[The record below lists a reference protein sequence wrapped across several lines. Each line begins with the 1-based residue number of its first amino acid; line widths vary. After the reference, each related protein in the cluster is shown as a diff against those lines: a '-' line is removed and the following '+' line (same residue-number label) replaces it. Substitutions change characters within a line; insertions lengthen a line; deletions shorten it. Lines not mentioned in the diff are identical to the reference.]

1 MTDKHIPVL
10 PNINNHSRE
19 SSLFANSKDADI
31 QQFINKKQSNAL
43 LFDSP
48 PTKEELVSKGIRETR
63 TREKERSKQSSDNAN
78 ANANNRSDTDDGPK
92 NEGGS
97 WVIITLAIIIIIL
110 IIIIVYYVINYNKLT
125 LPVKLVPASV
135 VKPSSF
141 NAATLSEIQPEIS
154 NVAPSIMN
162 TLPVF
167 PKPILS
173 SKPRNFID
181 PTKNDLNSVLSRLNT
196 IKEQDDKED
205 GEIFT
210 VEDSHK
216 DQDQDQGSQDDI
228 ITPQEK
234 AEEPK
239 IDIKNPDD
247 LTDEIK
253 SMIMNNYSD
262 DEDNFD
268 PEMIDNFEN
277 DAFEQE

>member
-63 TREKERSKQSSDNAN
+63 TREKERSKQSSDN
-78 ANANNRSDTDDGPK
+78 DTDDGPK

-141 NAATLSEIQPEIS
+141 NTATLSEIQPEIS
-154 NVAPSIMN
+154 NVVPSTMN
-162 TLPVF
+162 PVPVF

-216 DQDQDQGSQDDI
+216 DQDEGEDAI

-239 IDIKNPDD
+239 VDIKNPDD